1 MNRRAHSPAVA
12 AKRRRVAAILV
23 LMLAAAVTAQISST
37 GGPANGL
44 HFAACVALA
53 GATAAL
59 IHQFKDLL

>member
-12 AKRRRVAAILV
+12 AKRRRVAALLTI
-23 LMLAAAVTAQISST
+23 MAAAAVTVLASST

-44 HFAACVALA
+44 HFAACLTLT

-59 IHQFKDLL
+59 IHLFEDQL